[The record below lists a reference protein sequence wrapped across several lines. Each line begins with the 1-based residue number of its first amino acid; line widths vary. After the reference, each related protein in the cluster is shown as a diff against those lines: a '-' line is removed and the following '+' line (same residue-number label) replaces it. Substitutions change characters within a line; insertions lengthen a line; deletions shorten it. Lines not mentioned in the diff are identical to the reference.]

1 MRRGQ
6 AIVEFA
12 LILPAFIL
20 LCVGFLSLVVVVI
33 RHDFALLR
41 AAQTAAQAA
50 AQGRPE
56 SEALNLAR
64 EVAAEGGLEQVRC
77 HLQFQGVARGSWVI
91 ATCETSERP
100 LGIPLP
106 QRHARALLEVDR

>member
-20 LCVGFLSLVVVVI
+20 LCVGFLSLVIVVI

-41 AAQTAAQAA
+41 A
-50 AQGRPE
+50 
-56 SEALNLAR
+56 ALNLAR